1 MFHAAARGLADA
13 LFGGSCFLCRGA
25 TSRGTLCEGCMTDLP
40 RLPSERCPRCAMPS
54 AGAQPCGRCLA
65 SPPRFDST
73 RAALVFAF
81 PADVLV
87 HALKYRGELALAGL
101 AAGLL
106 GECLD
111 EGDRVDAIVPVPLSD
126 ARMRERGYNQAME
139 IARHVARAR
148 GIVLAPAICERVRD
162 TPAQAALPFAGR
174 AANVRG
180 AFRCPTPVAGQTIA
194 VLDDVMT
201 TGATLDEVASTLKR
215 AGAARVVNWVLA
227 RTLPMADV

>member
-1 MFHAAARGLADA
+1 MPTPGARL
-13 LFGGSCFLCRGA
+13 
-25 TSRGTLCEGCMTDLP
+25 
-40 RLPSERCPRCAMPS
+40 
-54 AGAQPCGRCLA
+54 CGRCLA
-65 SPPRFDST
+65 SPPRFDAT
-73 RAALVFAF
+73 RAALAFAF

-101 AAGLL
+101 AADLL

-111 EGDRVDAIVPVPLSD
+111 GSDPVDAILPVPLSE
-126 ARMRERGYNQAME
+126 ARMRERGYNQSME

-148 GIVLAPAICERVRD
+148 GVSLAPALCERVKD

-180 AFRCPTPVAGQTIA
+180 AFRCPAPVAGRTIA

-201 TGATLDEVASTLKR
+201 TGATLDEVAATLKR
-215 AGAARVVNWVLA
+215 AGAVRVVNWVFA
-227 RTLPMADV
+227 RTLPIADV